1 MNRTTLLVL
10 ALVVVVG
17 GYLLISQTDEV
28 NEPLTDVTEG
38 ADEPTENMAGTDV
51 DDAGET
57 TESAGDMP
65 PEADATGEEAEPA
78 DDAAGAGAVPVEDT
92 SAAGTDAQDDT
103 AGAETDPAED
113 MTGEATQ
120 ADGVAEETDTTPDT
134 TADVAIPAYL
144 TVEGF
149 DAERAR
155 EAVDAS
161 DVGTVEKS
169 SLQAAISAAEDD
181 PALREQLL
189 ERLREALGF

>member
-17 GYLLISQTDEV
+17 GYLLIAQTDAV
-28 NEPLTDVTEG
+28 NDPLTDLSFNAT
-38 ADEPTENMAGTDV
+38 ATTENMAGTDV

-57 TESAGDMP
+57 TGSAGDTP
-65 PEADATGEEAEPA
+65 PGADATEEEAEPA
-78 DDAAGAGAVPVEDT
+78 DDAAGAGADPVEDT
-92 SAAGTDAQDDT
+92 SAAGTDAPDDT
-103 AGAETDPAED
+103 AGAETDPAGN

-120 ADGVAEETDTTPDT
+120 ADGAAEETDTAPDA
-134 TADVAIPAYL
+134 TADVAIPDYL

-149 DAERAR
+149 DPERAR
-155 EAVDAS
+155 EALDAS

-181 PALREQLL
+181 PALREELL
-189 ERLREALGF
+189 VELREALGF

>member
-10 ALVVVVG
+10 ALVIVVG
-17 GYLLISQTDEV
+17 GYLLIAQTNEV
-28 NEPLTDVTEG
+28 TEPPTDVTES
-38 ADEPTENMAGTDV
+38 ADEPTEDMAGTDV

-57 TESAGDMP
+57 TEPADDTL
-65 PEADATGEEAEPA
+65 PEADATGEQGGSA
-78 DDAAGAGAVPVEDT
+78 DGAAGAGADPVEDT
-92 SAAGTDAQDDT
+92 SAAGTDAPDDS
-103 AGAETDPAED
+103 AGAETGPVED

-120 ADGVAEETDTTPDT
+120 ADGVVEETDTTPET
-134 TADVAIPAYL
+134 TADVAIPDYL

-149 DAERAR
+149 DPDRAR
-155 EAVDAS
+155 EALDAS
-161 DVGTVEKS
+161 DVGTVEKA